1 MANIIAGHFDTQ
13 PQADAAVRALASQG
27 FDRGDYTCF
36 YTPPP
41 GQHDLQPLGGDAKH
55 HSEGTKEAGKTAAA
69 GSAIGGVTGL
79 AIGTAAAVAMEPGL
93 TAIAAAAG
101 AGVGAYAGALAGG
114 LSGSRQSDSS
124 AATRDEPAEP
134 PAAVILAV
142 RVNVAGEDEERAIH
156 VLRDQGARRVERAV
170 GNWANGGW
178 VDFDPRRTPQY
189 V

>member
-1 MANIIAGHFDTQ
+1 
-13 PQADAAVRALASQG
+13 
-27 FDRGDYTCF
+27 
-36 YTPPP
+36 
-41 GQHDLQPLGGDAKH
+41 
-55 HSEGTKEAGKTAAA
+55 
-69 GSAIGGVTGL
+69 VTGL

-124 AATRDEPAEP
+124 AATRDEPAES

-142 RVNVAGEDEERAIH
+142 RVNVAGEDEERAIR

-170 GNWANGGW
+170 GNWANGSW